1 MDVQSASPNRKA
13 LLFIIVTVI
22 LNTLGFTLIVPV
34 APFLV
39 ARYVSNPNSI
49 GVAVG
54 WLGSIYAI
62 CQIIAAPGLGVL
74 SDRFG
79 RRPLLLLCLFGSAL
93 GYLLLGIGGALWV
106 LFLGRAIDGITGGNT
121 SIIIAYITDVV
132 PSSQRS
138 KYFGILGAIGA
149 GCVVLGPAA
158 GGFLAQFGYA
168 MPFFVAGAIAFAN
181 VIYGIFFMPESLK
194 SDRQISPITFA
205 QLNPL
210 STLGEIYRLP
220 HLRWL
225 IVALFLY
232 TLSTI
237 IVPSNLGLFT
247 KDNLNWEADRVG
259 LLFSV
264 FGISSIFVQG
274 LVLQGLLK
282 RFKAHQVMIA
292 GLWVTIVSLLIIALV
307 GIRDSSMILYI
318 GIIVFAL
325 GEGLTSPTMLELIT
339 HCTDEQSHGKVQGGS
354 QSVQSLAN
362 VVGPVFAG
370 LLYDHWSHSSP
381 YVFGAAVIL
390 LTIGAVS
397 LVLPTFRSG
406 PERRRK
412 SEGGETNV

>member
-79 RRPLLLLCLFGSAL
+79 RRPLLLLCLFGSAV

-106 LFLGRAIDGITGGNT
+106 LFLGRAIDGLTGANT

-138 KYFGILGAIGA
+138 KYFGFLGAIGA

-158 GGFLAQFGYA
+158 GGFLAQFGYPV
-168 MPFFVAGAIAFAN
+168 PFFVAGAIAFAN
-181 VIYGIFFMPESLK
+181 VLFGLFFMPESLTR
-194 SDRQISPITFA
+194 DRRVNSLILS

-210 STLGEIYRLP
+210 STLREVFLFP
-220 HLRWL
+220 QLRWL
-225 IVALFLY
+225 IVAL
-232 TLSTI
+232 
-237 IVPSNLGLFT
+237 LF
-247 KDNLNWEADRVG
+247 
-259 LLFSV
+259 
-264 FGISSIFVQG
+264 
-274 LVLQGLLK
+274 
-282 RFKAHQVMIA
+282 
-292 GLWVTIVSLLIIALV
+292 
-307 GIRDSSMILYI
+307 
-318 GIIVFAL
+318 
-325 GEGLTSPTMLELIT
+325 
-339 HCTDEQSHGKVQGGS
+339 
-354 QSVQSLAN
+354 
-362 VVGPVFAG
+362 
-370 LLYDHWSHSSP
+370 
-381 YVFGAAVIL
+381 
-390 LTIGAVS
+390 
-397 LVLPTFRSG
+397 
-406 PERRRK
+406 
-412 SEGGETNV
+412 